1 MNGFLLIWE
10 FTRERLEQAWSD
22 LTPEQLHWRMNDE
35 AMTIAEMLLHIASA
49 EHYMGHRMRGEDPR
63 ATAADEQLDRAV
75 TDSFLN
81 DLPYPFSKEE
91 MTKEFIHRT
100 LAKTA
105 AEVRPVI
112 EKLDKEMLERRFISP
127 LGPEI
132 DGLGGLQRICQH
144 SAYHTG
150 QIWQIRLSP
159 GFPAG

>member
-10 FTRERLEQAWSD
+10 FTRERLEQSWAD
-22 LTPEQLHWRMNDE
+22 LSPEQLHWRMHPE

-49 EHYMGHRMRGEDPR
+49 EHYMSRRMRGEEPR
-63 ATAADEQLDRAV
+63 GSTADAKLDRAV

-81 DLPYPFSKEE
+81 DLPYPFTPEE
-91 MTKEFIHRT
+91 MTQEFIHRT

-105 AEVRPVI
+105 AEVRPLL
-112 EKLDKEMLERRFISP
+112 EKLDEEALNRRFTSP

-132 DGLGGLQRICQH
+132 DGVGGLKRICQH

-159 GFPAG
+159 GFPSG